1 MDIIPFK
8 VQVISIIGVLLFM
21 YVVVRLIV
29 RGKLREEYS
38 IVWILGT
45 LVLVIFSIWRQGL
58 QDIAA
63 LLNVSYAPSLLFLI
77 AIFAIICF
85 LLHLSIVVS
94 KFQSQIKDLTYELA
108 MLKQEQS
115 DGNAASHLAQI
126 GAGGDGVGNRP
137 PNADEASETESPARN
152 TQ

>member
-8 VQVISIIGVLLFM
+8 VQIISILSVLVFM
-21 YVVVRLIV
+21 YVVIRLIV

-45 LVLVIFSIWRQGL
+45 FVLIIFSIWRQGL
-58 QDIAA
+58 QKISA

-85 LLHLSIVVS
+85 LLHISVVIS
-94 KFQSQIKDLTYELA
+94 KLQSQIKDLAYELA
-108 MLKQEQS
+108 ILKQQASQGKPIDPLTGEQ
-115 DGNAASHLAQI
+115 
-126 GAGGDGVGNRP
+126 R
-137 PNADEASETESPARN
+137 
-152 TQ
+152 

>member
-1 MDIIPFK
+1 MNIIPFK
-8 VQVISIIGVLLFM
+8 VQIISIIGVLLFM
-21 YVVVRLIV
+21 YVVVRLII

-45 LVLVIFSIWRQGL
+45 VILIVFSIWRQGL

-108 MLKQEQS
+108 MLKQEQ
-115 DGNAASHLAQI
+115 DAQCQMT
-126 GAGGDGVGNRP
+126 GSVSNP
-137 PNADEASETESPARN
+137 PDADPAVR
-152 TQ
+152 